1 MITAELNLDQELGFF
16 MENVK
21 LPGRTIFAKVWG
33 SHSHNTA
40 LPESD
45 LDFLAV
51 YIVPTWDLLGLDS
64 YPETVD
70 QNMENYT
77 GPDFQ
82 AHEISKFCRL
92 LMKGNPGIIEMLFTE
107 KFCTQKYAPGSWGT
121 LRSFRRDF
129 LTQVTVDQYLGYAE
143 GQLKRLQKGA
153 KLGTTG
159 GTYNTKWAYH
169 MLRLLGDAKKIV
181 QGKPPSVLKDGDEL
195 DMLMK
200 VRRGEYTES
209 DINTMARWRMA
220 QIEDEKPWGIPAEMP
235 KAKLND
241 WLIEMR
247 QEECLGYQ
255 AYNK

>member
-1 MITAELNLDQELGFF
+1 MTTTELNLDQELTSF

-21 LPGRTIFAKVWG
+21 LPGRILFAKVWG

-64 YPETVD
+64 HPETVD
-70 QNMENYT
+70 QNTDGYQ

-107 KFCTQKYAPGSWGT
+107 KFCTPLYTSEAWGT
-121 LRSFRRDF
+121 LISFRTQF
-129 LTQVTVDQYLGYAE
+129 LTHVTVDQYLGYAQ
-143 GQLKRLQKGA
+143 GQLKRLQKGT

-181 QGKPPSVLKDGDEL
+181 QGKPPGVWKDGDEL
-195 DMLMK
+195 DMLMR
-200 VRRGEYTES
+200 VRRGEHTES
-209 DINTMARWRMA
+209 DVATMARWRMA
-220 QIEDEKPWGIPAEMP
+220 QIEDEKPWGIPEEMP
-235 KAKLND
+235 KVKLND

-247 QEECLGYQ
+247 QEECF
-255 AYNK
+255 